1 MAQTAQ
7 AQRTPTQA
15 TAAHTAPTQPAVAAT
30 NLLLTCGI
38 VAGPVFVAVAGAQVL
53 LRPGFDLRRHAIS
66 LLSLGDFGW
75 IQIANFVVTGV
86 LAIAC
91 AVGIRTKLYGGRAG
105 TWGPILVAAY
115 GVGLV
120 SAGVF
125 TADPSVGFP
134 AGAPDGLPAHFSWHA
149 ILHSFSAMLAFL
161 SLTVAC
167 LVFARRFMALGRR
180 AHASYSIATGVVAV
194 LLAAWPSTAGA
205 GVRLALAAV
214 LTWAWLGW
222 LAVQLKAAS
231 KN

>member
-1 MAQTAQ
+1 MAQT
-7 AQRTPTQA
+7 TL
-15 TAAHTAPTQPAVAAT
+15 AAT
-30 NLLLTCGI
+30 RAVPESATNKLLTCGI
-38 VAGPVFVAVAGAQVL
+38 VAGPVFAAVAGAQIA

-66 LLSLGDFGW
+66 LLSLGDLGW

-86 LAIAC
+86 LTIAC
-91 AVGIRTKLYGGRAG
+91 AVGIRKKLYGGRAG

-120 SAGVF
+120 GAGVF
-125 TADPSVGFP
+125 SADPSAGFP
-134 AGAPDGLPAHFSWHA
+134 AGAPEGLPAHFSWHA
-149 ILHSFSAMLAFL
+149 ILHSFAAVLAFL

-167 LVFARRFMALGRR
+167 LVFARRFAALGRR
-180 AHASYSIATGVVAV
+180 GWATYSIATGVVAV

-205 GVRLALAAV
+205 GIRLALAAL

-222 LAVQLKAAS
+222 LAVQLRADA